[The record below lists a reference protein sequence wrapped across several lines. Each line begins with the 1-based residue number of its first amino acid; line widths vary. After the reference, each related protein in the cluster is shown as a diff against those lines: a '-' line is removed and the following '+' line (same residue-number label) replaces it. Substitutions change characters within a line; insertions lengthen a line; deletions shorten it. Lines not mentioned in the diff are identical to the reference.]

1 VSQLPVQV
9 KTDLTPV
16 VSAIRQAV
24 PERITEAGH
33 PLANDYRWT
42 FVRNG
47 DPEVQIQDGLVAV
60 HSEYRGDIE
69 TRLSSSG
76 CRLNP
81 VYPVVDTNGKLVLVQ
96 DRDAVSL
103 AFEPTQTMVSLRP
116 DGDNRCNMFNVPV
129 KDKMAEVMGAD
140 QLTRALAD
148 SVQPQT
154 FALPLQRIWDSLNAP
169 LAVPVSTQNAK
180 ACLYG
185 QPAEIS
191 LDGLKGTTENATIS
205 GLVKTR
211 PTLTYERA
219 CSEPSHT
226 AAIVNSRTAAPSSER
241 KPFTILARVPVDYG
255 TLTQQLQN
263 KLFHQTIRFDSGT
276 SKTTTIERVSAS
288 DANGRVLVPV
298 ELKGD
303 VNGTVYY
310 WGTPHL
316 DDSGRTLSVPDL
328 QMANESKTAVDSID
342 VGYWQVVDKELKPRI
357 REALNHD
364 LTAQVNNM
372 KAAISG
378 QHRAGDLLMDIL
390 ITRQTP
396 EQTLSTAHFF
406 ASYVLREG
414 TASAVRQVRMDEM
427 PARASKRDDRPVGTT
442 ERPAESS
449 GIITNEPRP

>member
-1 VSQLPVQV
+1 MTYSSRYALLSMLLACGVLVGACSHTLPETTRKPVPPPLTSAAPSFAAVNKEQPRPPVSQLPVQV

-69 TRLSSSG
+69 TRLGSSG

-205 GLVKTR
+205 GL
-211 PTLTYERA
+211 
-219 CSEPSHT
+219 
-226 AAIVNSRTAAPSSER
+226 
-241 KPFTILARVPVDYG
+241 
-255 TLTQQLQN
+255 
-263 KLFHQTIRFDSGT
+263 
-276 SKTTTIERVSAS
+276 
-288 DANGRVLVPV
+288 
-298 ELKGD
+298 
-303 VNGTVYY
+303 
-310 WGTPHL
+310 
-316 DDSGRTLSVPDL
+316 
-328 QMANESKTAVDSID
+328 
-342 VGYWQVVDKELKPRI
+342 
-357 REALNHD
+357 
-364 LTAQVNNM
+364 
-372 KAAISG
+372 
-378 QHRAGDLLMDIL
+378 
-390 ITRQTP
+390 
-396 EQTLSTAHFF
+396 
-406 ASYVLREG
+406 
-414 TASAVRQVRMDEM
+414 
-427 PARASKRDDRPVGTT
+427 
-442 ERPAESS
+442 
-449 GIITNEPRP
+449 